1 MSNFL
6 LVHGGF
12 HGAWCWELLIPEL
25 KALGHAA
32 EAVDLPIEQ
41 AGAGPD
47 RYAAVVAAQ
56 LARMQRP
63 VWLVGHSMGGIVIP
77 RVRPLEGIAGLIY
90 LCPGLPARNAEEH
103 EENLAA
109 FQPGLTDAFQID
121 AGDMITLSAEDA
133 IARAY
138 NDTPAALRDWATPK
152 LRRQWLGGIVTQLTP
167 FAGYPDLPRHVILA
181 EDDRILAL
189 PRIAAIA
196 RKRLGVEP
204 VLLPGDHSPF
214 LSRPRELAALLHRL
228 VA

>member
-1 MSNFL
+1 MSDFL

-12 HGAWCWELLIPEL
+12 HGAWCWDLLIPEL
-25 KALGHAA
+25 KALGHTA

-41 AGAGPD
+41 VGAGPD
-47 RYAAVVAAQ
+47 RYAADVAAH
-56 LARMQRP
+56 LATMQRP

-77 RVRPLEGIAGLIY
+77 RVRPLEGIACLIY

-109 FQPGLTDAFQID
+109 FESGLTDIFNID
-121 AGDMITLSAEDA
+121 DDGMITMSVEDA
-133 IARAY
+133 VARIY
-138 NDTPAALRDWATPK
+138 SHTPATLLEWAIPRM
-152 LRRQWLGGIVTQLTP
+152 RRQWVGGIVTQLTP
-167 FAGYPDLPRHVILA
+167 FEGYPDLPRHVILA
-181 EDDRILAL
+181 EEDRILAL

-204 VLLPGDHSPF
+204 ITLPGDHSPHV
-214 LSRPRELAALLHRL
+214 SRPRDLATLFHRL